1 MATITR
7 FPLLRHLRAES
18 NQFILVFGSG
28 RVREQ
33 GAGLSLWFNPLNAAV
48 AQLPVEDCE
57 TTFMLHL
64 RSADFQDVTVQC
76 TLTYRVTDYA
86 KAAKRLNFSICLING
101 GWLDPPFDRLANLW
115 AQRAQNPARALVEA
129 IPVVQAIASAE
140 AIRSAILA
148 DLNTDEEIS
157 EMGLSVVALQVAQVV
172 PSADVEK
179 ALQTPTREAIQQK
192 ADEATFSRRA
202 LAVEKERAI
211 KENEL
216 ATEVEL
222 AKRQEEL
229 IRQQGANA
237 LLEVQ
242 RQAET
247 EKAKLEAQ
255 VERDNLAMQAYGE
268 QTRVRAEGDAA
279 ARRIIA
285 AAEGEAEAQRVALY
299 SAAPSSVALGLAM
312 QQLAGKIQTI
322 QHLNLTP
329 DLLGSSLQQFLR
341 DQASE

>member
-7 FPLLRHLRAES
+7 FPLIRHLRAES
-18 NQFILVFGSG
+18 NQYILVFSGG
-28 RVREQ
+28 RVGRH
-33 GAGLSLWFNPLNAAV
+33 GPGLALWFNSLSAAV

-76 TLTYRVTDYA
+76 TLTYRVTDYE
-86 KAAKRLNFSICLING
+86 KAARRLNFSISLVNG
-101 GWLDPPFDRLANLW
+101 AWLEPPFDRLANLW
-115 AQRAQNPARALVEA
+115 AQRSQNPARAFVEA
-129 IPVVQAIASAE
+129 VPVVQAMASAE
-140 AIRSAILA
+140 AIRSAILTELNA
-148 DLNTDEEIS
+148 DAEIS

-179 ALQTPTREAIQQK
+179 ALQTPTRESIQQK

-229 IRQQGANA
+229 IRQHGANA
-237 LLEVQ
+237 LLDIQ
-242 RQAET
+242 QQAET
-247 EKAKLEAQ
+247 EKAKLQAQ
-255 VERDNLAMQAYGE
+255 VERDNLAMLAYGE

-279 ARRIIA
+279 AKRINA

-299 SAAPSSVALGLAM
+299 AGAPSSVALGLAL

-329 DLLGSSLQQFLR
+329 DLLGASLQQLLR
-341 DQASE
+341 DQAGE